1 MYYYLLCA
9 RLQTL
14 LHFAFS
20 GQSTQQVCVERGEGE
35 QLLARTLLA
44 CAVNIQTYEMY
55 NTNSGR
61 REAQELEANQE
72 RSSNNQ

>member
-14 LHFAFS
+14 LLFAFS
-20 GQSTQQVCVERGEGE
+20 GQSTQQNGREGE
-35 QLLARTLLA
+35 QLPARTLLA

-55 NTNSGR
+55 NTNGGR